1 MENISIEVRHPYVE
15 NSDIRLK
22 EICINKAKKLYG
34 EHIPNDVIE
43 RINWELDA
51 IQRTGMTFAFIML
64 KELLEKNH
72 LTSNEVTLR
81 GNSGGSF
88 VLYLCGISNNNPLD
102 LGLTPYVTFGFEK
115 DKWIDIDICVPSNML
130 EQVINSYKTFEN
142 LSGIVRVG
150 ENRDG
155 VVLIPSDIDINDV
168 INGTIGENDVTFTTN
183 DCVINNTIFYRQDIL
198 IRDDVIIAT
207 TEDIFD

>member
-1 MENISIEVRHPYVE
+1 MEKISIEVRHPYIE

-22 EICINKAKKLYG
+22 EICIERAKALYG
-34 EHIPNDVIE
+34 NDIPKDVLE

-64 KELLEKNH
+64 KELMEKNH
-72 LTSNEVTLR
+72 LTSNDVTLK

-88 VLYLCGISNNNPLD
+88 VLYLCEISNFNPLD
-102 LGLTPYVTFGFEK
+102 FGLTPYVTFGYEK
-115 DKWIDIDICVPSNML
+115 DKWIDIDICVPRNMQ
-130 EQVINSYKTFEN
+130 EQVIESCSTFEN

-150 ENRDG
+150 GNRDG
-155 VVLIPSDIDINDV
+155 VVFIPSDIDINDV

-198 IRDDVIIAT
+198 ARDDV
-207 TEDIFD
+207 E